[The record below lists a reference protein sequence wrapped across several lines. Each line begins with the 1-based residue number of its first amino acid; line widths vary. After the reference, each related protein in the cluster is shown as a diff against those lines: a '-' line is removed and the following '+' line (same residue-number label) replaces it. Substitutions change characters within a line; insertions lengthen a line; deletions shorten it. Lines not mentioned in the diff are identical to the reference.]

1 MASKPSK
8 TTPTSTIVRPDQIS
22 PSQSTPTVQQ
32 SSNVKPTKPIPIL
45 KSAHTSVAHASVTD
59 VTKLTSASPISR
71 KMFFEEI
78 ARKCYEVANQVEK
91 EDEQPV
97 PVHRRPATLPVKPQT
112 MQSDINQGEMPQT
125 SATNAGSTYTMTVS
139 SHPGEVT
146 NTTTTAK
153 TTKIPTSLPENI
165 NTSGKTMRRGIEQ
178 GLPSQA
184 ITLFVP
190 IGMAEDLT
198 KVQLILCRE
207 IKTEIQEVKS
217 LLTEIPHEKIQ
228 NNFSELAILLDERL
242 SNLEEQY
249 GELKMLVKQ
258 GSSQSY
264 IANPALLEHWNPG
277 DLVIR
282 YSPWTTVRLVL
293 NKVASENITDLFP
306 SDWHPRPI
314 MSTDDEKQYKVITE
328 LMTHMFQQSG
338 YLQEE
343 NIIELDN
350 YPDFLETLQ
359 HHVFMGNVSVTQITH
374 FIILMVYMSFC
385 RLNHYTEYMSNRDAV
400 LLKAAVHTSL
410 VIMAFKTTFSMRG
423 GHHTINPYLKNL
435 PPVVRRNLHVVNT
448 RYIEQQCTCKN
459 HVQCDIY
466 PVPLTTEVVLPTYPH
481 FLNIHNLFG
490 TIFRETNV
498 LSDFGKTIQM
508 MILARVNGY
517 YSPFFPSTLAQEEEQ
532 AEIGHLFNLAEE
544 NFFRYRLKTLYP
556 KIDEEGIK
564 SAIGFLATQKLVN
577 CPCSVHTEE
586 RGYEWIVFRRQP
598 DRKIYSTD
606 DDDGSN
612 STTES
617 FSDDDVF
624 FSAEAEDA
632 VLNQRADYTEPT
644 TNCPR
649 NLEKEDSSTDVYDG
663 KEQTGPQKSNQPCE
677 SSLHSRVTRGESST
691 SNHQTHQKS
700 QKKVKRE
707 KKKSKT
713 VGKSESPMIIEDD
726 GLTENK
732 EIPKKRKGFAYYP
745 LLTYKKNLDK
755 TYYYKYFRPYSH
767 DYRRLRVEE
776 DCQCPKTEPHDTGC
790 EWYDTNIIYILEDQ
804 NDISASEEAAQQ
816 KIYDLYMKSM
826 STSLHLKEACGCG
839 SAAEIAYMG
848 HHTGCSEFQYV
859 HERES
864 YEVLLALLK
873 KKKKKKV
880 SFPGCPFNKNK
891 RPRLHS
897 PNYEVPKDD
906 DTDENTRKPR
916 ARLSTKTLDLLAD
929 SAELAFDAD
938 SVSSLP
944 TDPPTNP
951 PEPLSDQIVNDGI
964 VCPHETNGATNGEA
978 NGEANDE
985 PEGQADAEMPP
996 LVDENEV

>member
-32 SSNVKPTKPIPIL
+32 NLNVKPTKPIPIP
-45 KSAHTSVAHASVTD
+45 KPAHTSVAQASVTD

-78 ARKCYEVANQVEK
+78 ARKCYEVANQEEK

-97 PVHRRPATLPVKPQT
+97 PVPRRPATLPVKPQT
-112 MQSDINQGEMPQT
+112 MQSDVKQGEMPQT

-139 SHPGEVT
+139 SNPGEVT
-146 NTTTTAK
+146 TTTTTAK

-165 NTSGKTMRRGIEQ
+165 NTSGKTMRRRIEQ

-184 ITLFVP
+184 ITLFAP

-198 KVQLILCRE
+198 KVQLILCKE
-207 IKTEIQEVKS
+207 IKTEIQEVKN

-277 DLVIR
+277 DMVIR

-328 LMTHMFQQSG
+328 LMTHMFQQCG

-350 YPDFLETLQ
+350 YQDFLKTLQ

-400 LLKAAVHTSL
+400 LLKAAVHISL

-435 PPVVRRNLHVVNT
+435 PPVVRRNLHVVSS

-481 FLNIHNLFG
+481 FLNVHNLFG
-490 TIFRETNV
+490 TISRETNI

-532 AEIGHLFNLAEE
+532 AETGHLFNLAEE

-617 FSDDDVF
+617 ISDDDVF

-632 VLNQRADYTEPT
+632 LLDQRADYTEPSLKGE
-644 TNCPR
+644 R
-649 NLEKEDSSTDVYDG
+649 NLEKKDSSTDVYDG
-663 KEQTGPQKSNQPCE
+663 KETTRPQKSNQPRE
-677 SSLHSRVTRGESST
+677 SSLHSR
-691 SNHQTHQKS
+691 
-700 QKKVKRE
+700 
-707 KKKSKT
+707 
-713 VGKSESPMIIEDD
+713 
-726 GLTENK
+726 ENQ
-732 EIPKKRKGFAYYP
+732 R
-745 LLTYKKNLDK
+745 
-755 TYYYKYFRPYSH
+755 
-767 DYRRLRVEE
+767 
-776 DCQCPKTEPHDTGC
+776 
-790 EWYDTNIIYILEDQ
+790 
-804 NDISASEEAAQQ
+804 
-816 KIYDLYMKSM
+816 
-826 STSLHLKEACGCG
+826 
-839 SAAEIAYMG
+839 
-848 HHTGCSEFQYV
+848 
-859 HERES
+859 
-864 YEVLLALLK
+864 
-873 KKKKKKV
+873 
-880 SFPGCPFNKNK
+880 
-891 RPRLHS
+891 
-897 PNYEVPKDD
+897 
-906 DTDENTRKPR
+906 
-916 ARLSTKTLDLLAD
+916 
-929 SAELAFDAD
+929 
-938 SVSSLP
+938 
-944 TDPPTNP
+944 
-951 PEPLSDQIVNDGI
+951 
-964 VCPHETNGATNGEA
+964 
-978 NGEANDE
+978 
-985 PEGQADAEMPP
+985 
-996 LVDENEV
+996 